1 MNESKTILNR
11 AIQSQMKIILNTF
24 IIFAFAYPFPLSSQT
39 YSGQI
44 FDSQNKQA
52 LAFVNI
58 GIPAKGVGAISDET
72 GKYKLLLDKEFEN
85 DTLQFSLI
93 GYKSIFI
100 SAHNYIA
107 NYLAIDASI
116 FLEKNVYGLSE
127 VVIKPKNIV
136 TETIGNTISKIKPK
150 DCTDVFGLMDSIF
163 TNAQN
168 KANSKDK
175 YHKAF
180 PEKRIE
186 IGTLFEIK
194 HRETYIE
201 KVQLQFCAGQ
211 YDSLKIRLNIY
222 SNLDHVTKVA
232 MFKGFI
238 EYVNVLKS
246 PIYFTLKKN
255 TTLIEIDLTPYNIKV
270 MDDFIVSLETLKP
283 EDYKKIYVP
292 TEVSFGGE
300 SAAMS
305 FSNRTPFMKVPL
317 MKFGCTTTI
326 SYEKRGN
333 WFTNLFN

>member
-1 MNESKTILNR
+1 M
-11 AIQSQMKIILNTF
+11 QFQMRIKKKSITF
-24 IIFAFAYPFPLSSQT
+24 IIFIIAYTFPISSQT
-39 YSGQI
+39 FSGQV
-44 FDSQNKQA
+44 FDSNSRQI
-52 LAFVNI
+52 LSYVNI
-58 GIPAKGVGAISDET
+58 GIPAKGVGTISDET

-93 GYKSIFI
+93 GYKSVFI
-100 SAHNYIA
+100 SVHNYVA
-107 NYLAIDASI
+107 NYPTLDALI
-116 FLEKNVYGLSE
+116 FLEKNVYSLSE
-127 VVIKPKNIV
+127 VIIKPKNIV

-150 DCTDVFGLMDSIF
+150 DCAAVFSLMDSIF

-201 KVQLQFCAGQ
+201 KVQLQFCEGQ
-211 YDSLKIRLNIY
+211 YDSIKIRLNIY
-222 SNLDHVTKVA
+222 SNLDHVIKAA
-232 MFKGFI
+232 MFKGFT

-255 TTLIEIDLTPYNIKV
+255 TSLIEIDLTPYNIKV

-283 EDYKKIYVP
+283 EDYKKINIPV
-292 TEVSFGGE
+292 EASLGGE
-300 SAAMS
+300 PAAMS
-305 FSNRTPFMKVPL
+305 FSNKTPFMKVPL
-317 MKFGCTTTI
+317 MRFGCTATI
-326 SYEKRGN
+326 SYEKKGN